1 MTQNLQT
8 VWHGTS
14 SPDGLT
20 WHTMKIGLTWHNIT
34 IRSGMVHHHQ
44 TVWHGT
50 SWPNGLK
57 WDTDTRRY
65 EIRNHQ
71 ERVWH
76 GGTPSPKCLTWD
88 TIANRFDM
96 EHHHQTVWH
105 RTPSPKSLT
114 RDTIPKCNADS
125 TVALSSG
132 SPCSAWGTKAVEWMS
147 EWVAITVA
155 GLLVLSNF
163 RPTIL
168 PWYN

>member
-1 MTQNLQT
+1 MTWYIIARRSDMAHYENRSYMAQYHHK
-8 VWHGTS
+8 VWHGTP

-20 WHTMKIGLTWHNIT
+20 WDFMTKRPKMGHW
-34 IRSGMVHHHQ
+34 HQ
-44 TVWHGT
+44 TIWNKN
-50 SWPNGLK
+50 P
-57 WDTDTRRY
+57 
-65 EIRNHQ
+65 Q

-96 EHHHQTVWH
+96 KHHHQTVWH
-105 RTPSPKSLT
+105 RTPLPKSLT